1 MNAHAPTLSIILPTY
16 NRCSSLQRTLT
27 SLFAQTLPSDGYEII
42 VVDDGSTD
50 DTRDC
55 VARYPQV
62 KFILQDHRGPAAA
75 RNRGACAAA
84 GEILVFIDDD
94 CTAPVDW
101 LQRVRDYFSRT
112 IDGAVCGGKTIN
124 AAANRYLSGVH
135 QFIIDYWQAA
145 VNRGQGED
153 LFLTSN
159 NLAVRRSAFEQVHG
173 FDENILRAG
182 AEDRR
187 LVRAI
192 RDNGGRVDF
201 LADSVIHHHHELT
214 LKRFIR
220 QQFHYGRGSFI
231 LYERASSAAAKL
243 PWSLLAGLFRQA
255 WKPGSPCTRLKRV
268 SAVALAQLCV
278 ATGFIVEAGKK
289 SGTGDGNPT
298 RGNPT
303 SASVLAHELAPFFF
317 SAALLVGFGAVNWA
331 LVSRMLDQE
340 QLGVLTSLLSLHLI
354 FWPVMELCTSAGMV
368 RLAGRHSALPDAKRT
383 NLIFRSA
390 LLTQLLLTALLC
402 IVLLVLPGTWL
413 NWFFNKPLAAPMR
426 GALAVGLAGLT
437 CYQFAFYVATARMQ
451 FRAMA
456 LLQTTLAFVRI
467 LALLGCFF
475 FLSRSYLLVI
485 LAIYMASY
493 WFPLLFVRSSL
504 QQVFRTERHG
514 KKRRSLYSWKVSQKL
529 LRYGS
534 WGSLS
539 GFLLSANQN
548 LGAIL
553 LLRYGLGRDAGIFGL
568 ALIASSFAVTLIN
581 VILHYFLPFACR
593 LQDRTSI
600 QRFYRS
606 SVQLMGP
613 IFLITV
619 VAVAAAYFIFPLW
632 LGDKGALAYPIFAL
646 LCLSH
651 LINALFKPLYN
662 IFHYLYKPHL
672 ITLDLFSRLMFLLI
686 LASWMIPRWGAA
698 GMAGAQLIAMA
709 VSSFLTFGL
718 YRWQLRQQPVATN

>member
-1 MNAHAPTLSIILPTY
+1 LSAHPPTLSVILPTY

-27 SLFAQTLPSDGYEII
+27 SLLAQTLSSDGYEVI
-42 VVDDGSTD
+42 VVDDGSVD
-50 DTRDC
+50 GTRDC

-62 KFILQDHRGPAAA
+62 KFIHQDHRGPAAA

-84 GEILVFIDDD
+84 GDILVFIDDD
-94 CTAPVDW
+94 CTAPADW

-112 IDGAVCGGKTIN
+112 DRAVCGGKTIN
-124 AAANRYLSGVH
+124 AAANHYLSGVH

-145 VNRGQGED
+145 VNRGQGQD

-159 NLAVRRSAFEQVHG
+159 NLAVRRPVFEQVHG
-173 FDENILRAG
+173 FDEKILRAG

-187 LVRAI
+187 LVQAI
-192 RDNGGRVDF
+192 HDNGWRVDF
-201 LADSVIHHHHELT
+201 LADLVIYHHHELT
-214 LKRFIR
+214 LKRFVR
-220 QQFHYGRGSFI
+220 QQLHYGRGSFI
-231 LYERASSAAAKL
+231 LYQQATPAAAKL
-243 PWSLLAGLFRQA
+243 PWSMLVDLFRHA
-255 WKPGSPCTRLKRV
+255 WKAGSSCTGLKRV

-278 ATGFIVEAGKK
+278 AVGFLIEAGKK
-289 SGTGDGNPT
+289 NETGDGAGT
-298 RGNPT
+298 SSGPT
-303 SASVLAHELAPFFF
+303 SASILAHELAPFFF
-317 SAALLVGFGAVNWA
+317 SAALLVAFGAVNWA
-331 LVSRMLDQE
+331 LVSRLLNQE

-390 LLTQLLLTALLC
+390 LLTQLFLTASLC
-402 IVLLVLPGTWL
+402 LILMILPGSWL
-413 NWFFNKPLAAPMR
+413 NWFFNKPLTAPMI

-451 FRAMA
+451 FRTIA
-456 LLQTTLAFVRI
+456 LLQTVLAFVRI
-467 LALLGCFF
+467 LALLTCFF
-475 FLSRSYLLVI
+475 FLTRSQLLVI
-485 LAIYMASY
+485 FLIYMASY
-493 WFPLLFVRSSL
+493 WVPLLFIQHPLR
-504 QQVFRTERHG
+504 QVFRFERNG
-514 KKRRSLYSWKVSQKL
+514 KKRRSSYSRKVSQKL

-581 VILHYFLPFACR
+581 VILQYFLPFACR
-593 LQDRTSI
+593 LQDRASI

-606 SVQLMGP
+606 SVHLMGP

-619 VAVAAAYFIFPLW
+619 VAVAAAYFVFPLW
-632 LGDKGALAYPIFAL
+632 LGDKGALAYPIFVL

-672 ITLDLFSRLMFLLI
+672 ITLDLLNRLIFLLV
-686 LASWMIPRWGAA
+686 LSSWLIPRWGAE
-698 GMAGAQLIAMA
+698 GMAGAQLAAMA
-709 VSSFLTFGL
+709 LSSFLTFAL
-718 YRWQLRQQPVATN
+718 YRWQLRQQPDAVG

>member
-1 MNAHAPTLSIILPTY
+1 MNAHPPMLSVILPTY
-16 NRCSSLQRTLT
+16 NRCSSLQRTLS
-27 SLFAQTLPSDGYEII
+27 SLFAQTLPSDRYEII

-50 DTRDC
+50 GTRDC
-55 VARYPQV
+55 MACYPQV
-62 KFILQDHRGPAAA
+62 TFILQDHRGPAAA
-75 RNRGACAAA
+75 RNRGAGVAA

-94 CTAPVDW
+94 CTAPADW
-101 LQRVRDYFSRT
+101 LQRLRDYFTQTDR
-112 IDGAVCGGKTIN
+112 AVCGGKTIN

-145 VNRGQGED
+145 VNHGHGKD

-159 NLAVRRSAFEQVHG
+159 NLAVRRSVFDEAHG
-173 FDENILRAG
+173 FDEKILHAG

-187 LVRAI
+187 LVQAI
-192 RDNGGRVDF
+192 RENGRRVDY
-201 LADSVIHHHHELT
+201 LADLVMYHHHELT
-214 LKRFIR
+214 LKRFVR
-220 QQFHYGRGSFI
+220 QQLHYGRGSFF
-231 LYERASSAAAKL
+231 LYQQAAPSAAKL
-243 PWSLLAGLFRQA
+243 PWTLLTGLFRHA
-255 WKPGSPCTRLKRV
+255 WKAGSSCTGLKRV

-278 ATGFIVEAGKK
+278 AAGFIIEAVKK
-289 SGTGDGNPT
+289 SGTTDGNPT
-298 RGNPT
+298 GGNPT
-303 SASVLAHELAPFFF
+303 SVSVLAHELLPFFF

-340 QLGVLTSLLSLHLI
+340 QLGVLTGLLSLHLI

-368 RLAGRHSALPDAKRT
+368 RLAGRHSALPDVKRT

-390 LLTQLLLTALLC
+390 LLTQLLLTASLC
-402 IVLLVLPGTWL
+402 IVLLVLPATWL
-413 NWFFNKPLAAPMR
+413 RWFFNKPLTAPMMA
-426 GALAVGLAGLT
+426 ALAVGLGGLT

-456 LLQTTLAFVRI
+456 LLQAALASVRI
-467 LALLGCFF
+467 LALLCCFF
-475 FLSRSYLLVI
+475 FLTRAQLLVI

-493 WFPLLFVRSSL
+493 WFPLFFVQPSL
-504 QQVFRTERHG
+504 RPVFRTVCNG
-514 KKRRSLYSWKVSQKL
+514 KKRRSFYSWKVSQKL

-553 LLRYGLGRDAGIFGL
+553 LLRYGLGKDAGIFGL

-581 VILHYFLPFACR
+581 VILQYFLPFACR
-593 LQDRTSI
+593 LQDRTGI

-686 LASWMIPRWGAA
+686 LASWMIPRWGAE

-709 VSSFLTFGL
+709 VSSFLTFAL
-718 YRWQLRQQPVATN
+718 YQWQLRQQPDAGD

>member
-1 MNAHAPTLSIILPTY
+1 MSAHPPMLSVVLPTCD
-16 NRCSSLQRTLT
+16 RCSYLQRTLS
-27 SLFAQTLPSDGYEII
+27 SLFAQTLSRDRYEII

-50 DTRDC
+50 GTRDC
-55 VARYPQV
+55 MERYPQI
-62 KFILQDHRGPAAA
+62 KFIHQEHRGPAAA
-75 RNRGACAAA
+75 RNRGAYAAA

-94 CTAPVDW
+94 CTAPADW
-101 LQRVRDYFSRT
+101 LQRVRDYFNRA
-112 IDGAVCGGKTIN
+112 DHVVCGGKTIN
-124 AAANRYLSGVH
+124 AATNRYLSGIH
-135 QFIIDYWQAA
+135 QFIIDFWQAA

-159 NLAVRRSAFEQVHG
+159 NLAVRRSVFEQLHG
-173 FDENILRAG
+173 FDEKILHAG

-187 LVRAI
+187 LVQAI
-192 RDNGGRVDF
+192 RDNGWRIDF
-201 LADSVIHHHHELT
+201 LTDLVIYHHHELS
-214 LKRFIR
+214 LRRFIR

-231 LYERASSAAAKL
+231 LYQQATPAAAKL

-255 WKPGSPCTRLKRV
+255 WEAGSPCIGLKRI
-268 SAVALAQLCV
+268 SAVTLAQLCV
-278 ATGFIVEAGKK
+278 AAGFIAEAGRK
-289 SGTGDGNPT
+289 SGTGDGNST
-298 RGNPT
+298 GGGPT
-303 SASVLAHELAPFFF
+303 SASSLAHELVPFFF
-317 SAALLVGFGAVNWA
+317 SAALLVGIGAVNWA

-354 FWPVMELCTSAGMV
+354 FWPLMELCTSAGMV
-368 RLAGRHSALPDAKRT
+368 RLAGRHSALPDVKRT

-390 LLTQLLLTALLC
+390 LLTQLFLTASLC

-413 NWFFNKPLAAPMR
+413 NWFFNKPLTAPMM

-437 CYQFAFYVATARMQ
+437 CYQFAFYVANTRMQ
-451 FRAMA
+451 FRTMA
-456 LLQTTLAFVRI
+456 LLQTVLAFVRI
-467 LALLGCFF
+467 LALLSCFF
-475 FLSRSYLLVI
+475 FLSRSQLQAI

-493 WFPLLFVRSSL
+493 WFPLLFVQPSMR
-504 QQVFRTERHG
+504 QVFRTERDG
-514 KKRRSLYSWKVSQKL
+514 KIRRSFYSWKVSQKL

-553 LLRYGLGRDAGIFGL
+553 LLRYGLDRDAGIFGL
-568 ALIASSFAVTLIN
+568 ALIASSFVVTLIN
-581 VILHYFLPFACR
+581 VILQYGLPFACR
-593 LQDRTSI
+593 LQDRSSM

-613 IFLITV
+613 IFLITGF
-619 VAVAAAYFIFPLW
+619 AVAAAYFIFPLW

-686 LASWMIPRWGAA
+686 LASWMIPRWGAE

-709 VSSFLTFGL
+709 VSSFLTLGL
-718 YRWQLRQQPVATN
+718 YRWQLRRQPDAGG